1 VQVEAAVRHALQEA
15 ARRSEGSLHR
25 GGAAGEGS
33 VHSTGSG
40 GDSVRDGMSFRQ
52 FVRMLRAGSA
62 DCLELYDDRH
72 GSHGSSGSLGA
83 LAQASL
89 LDRSMRGANHAVP
102 LLQPI
107 KEVA

>member
-1 VQVEAAVRHALQEA
+1 
-15 ARRSEGSLHR
+15 
-25 GGAAGEGS
+25 
-33 VHSTGSG
+33 
-40 GDSVRDGMSFRQ
+40 
-52 FVRMLRAGSA
+52 MLRAGSA